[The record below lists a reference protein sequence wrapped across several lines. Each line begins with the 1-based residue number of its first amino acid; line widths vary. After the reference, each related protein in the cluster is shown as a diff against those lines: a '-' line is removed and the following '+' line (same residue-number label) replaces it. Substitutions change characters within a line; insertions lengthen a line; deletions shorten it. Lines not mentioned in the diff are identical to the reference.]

1 MRQFDEN
8 VDGYYDVENQL
19 PRYLRRLAE
28 PQFERGDERREAIDS
43 VAAAEEHRER
53 VRKDFLEAIGGL
65 PEERTDLNA
74 TRTGRLE
81 YDGYAVETVIFESLP
96 GFHVTTNVY
105 VPESASADDPRPAVL
120 FVCGHAATAKTADG
134 YQQGCIDL
142 ARNGFVVLAMDPIG
156 QGERHQFYDPEAEAI
171 PISDDSRDYPRV
183 NTLEHTYLARQCMF
197 AGANVARYFV
207 WDGIRALDY
216 LESRPE
222 VDADRLGVT
231 GNSGGGMQTSYLMLA
246 DDRIAAAAP
255 CCFITSKEAYMRTGQ
270 GQDGEQI
277 IHRAID
283 RGPRYDDFLLA
294 FAPKP
299 ALIGAS
305 QSDFL
310 CIEGTH
316 QSYERAS
323 SLYNLYEAGDALELT
338 VADSTHGFGP
348 ELREATVNWFR
359 RHLAGEPPTFETD
372 DPSTEDRE
380 RLRCTEAG
388 EVRDAYPDGRTVV
401 DLNREFLAETAPEAA
416 TAPTVDD
423 TDNYTCQL
431 RERLVDRFD
440 LERDR
445 PDLYPRTIETER
457 NGDVTWEKVFF
468 PSEREVIV
476 TAIVATV
483 DDGGTEEPLVLLLE
497 EGTDEIEERREEV
510 AALARKHGTVVVTDP
525 RGVGGVCA
533 RDVNTRL
540 QNGGD
545 YYDYH
550 GTVYKLASDALM
562 LGTSLLALQ
571 TFDILRTIEYLRS
584 RLDEGNTEL
593 AIEGRGP
600 WGIQALLTAV
610 IEPSIRTVS
619 AVEPFPSFH
628 EQATTAEIPVDHR
641 LNVHGIV
648 GEFDIPQL
656 LPALEDRDID
666 WDGDLSRYRRPSAD
680 ETV

>member
-1 MRQFDEN
+1 MQQFSEN

-28 PQFERGDERREAIDS
+28 PQFEREDERRAAIDS
-43 VAAAEEHRER
+43 VSAADVHRER
-53 VRKDFLEAIGGL
+53 VREHFFEAIGGL

-81 YDGYAVETVIFESLP
+81 YDGYTVEKVLFESLP

-105 VPESASADDPRPAVL
+105 VPDGASSDEPRPAVL
-120 FVCGHAATAKTADG
+120 FVCGHAATAKTAEG

-142 ARNGFVVLAMDPIG
+142 VRNGFVVLAMDPIG
-156 QGERHQFYDPEAEAI
+156 QGERHQFYDPETGSI
-171 PISDDSRDYPRV
+171 PVSDDSRDYPRT

-216 LESRPE
+216 LESRPD

-246 DDRIAAAAP
+246 DDRIAAAVP
-255 CCFITSKEAYMRTGQ
+255 CCFITSKEAYMKTGQ

-277 IHRAID
+277 VHRAID

-299 ALIGAS
+299 ALIGAA

-310 CIEGTH
+310 CIEGTR
-316 QSYERAS
+316 QSYEHAS
-323 SLYNLYEAGDALELT
+323 RVYDLYDEGDALDLT
-338 VADSTHGFGP
+338 VAESTHGFGP

-359 RHLAGEPPTFETD
+359 RHLLDEPPTFETG
-372 DPSTEDRE
+372 DPATEEEE
-380 RLRCTEAG
+380 RLDCTDAG
-388 EVRDAYPDGRTVV
+388 EVRAAFPDGATVV
-401 DLNREFLAETAPEAA
+401 DLNREYVRETAPEAA
-416 TAPTVDD
+416 TAPNVDD
-423 TDNYTCQL
+423 EGVYVRQL

-440 LERDR
+440 LERER
-445 PDLYPRTIETER
+445 PELHPRTIET
-457 NGDVTWEKVFF
+457 GTDDGVTWEKVFF
-468 PSEREVIV
+468 LSEREVVV
-476 TAIVATV
+476 TAVVVTADET
-483 DDGGTEEPLVLLLE
+483 DTEEPLLLLLE
-497 EGTDEIEERREEV
+497 EGTDEIEERRDEI
-510 AALARKHGTVVVTDP
+510 ASLARDHGTVVVADP
-525 RGVGGVCA
+525 RGVGGV
-533 RDVNTRL
+533 RSRNVNTRQ
-540 QNGGD
+540 QNGGE

-550 GTVYKLASDALM
+550 GTVNKLASDALM

-571 TFDILRTIEYLRS
+571 TFDVLRAVEYLRS
-584 RLDEGNTEL
+584 RLDEEHV
-593 AIEGRGP
+593 AVEGRGP
-600 WGIQALLTAV
+600 WGIHALLAAV
-610 IEPSIRTVS
+610 VDPSIRTVS
-619 AVEPFPSFH
+619 AVDPLPSFY
-628 EQATTAEIPVDHR
+628 EQVTTEEIPVDHR

-656 LPALEDRDID
+656 LPALDDRDID
-666 WDGDLSRYRRPSAD
+666 WDGVGLSRYR
-680 ETV
+680 

>member
-1 MRQFDEN
+1 MDQFSEN

-28 PQFERGDERREAIDS
+28 PQFEREDERREAIDS
-43 VAAAEEHRER
+43 VSAADAHRER
-53 VRKDFLEAIGGL
+53 VREYFFEAIGGL
-65 PEERTDLNA
+65 PEKKTDLNA

-105 VPESASADDPRPAVL
+105 VPDGASADDPRPAVL
-120 FVCGHAATAKTADG
+120 FVCGHAATAKTAGG

-142 ARNGFVVLAMDPIG
+142 VRNGFVVLAMDPIG
-156 QGERHQFYDPEAEAI
+156 QGERHQFYDPETGSI
-171 PISDDSRDYPRV
+171 PESDDSRDYPRT
-183 NTLEHTYLARQCMF
+183 NTLEHSYLARQCTF

-255 CCFITSKEAYMRTGQ
+255 CCFITSKEAYMKTGQ

-277 IHRAID
+277 VHRAIE

-299 ALIGAS
+299 ALIGAA

-323 SLYNLYEAGDALELT
+323 RVYDLYGEDDALELA

-359 RHLAGEPPTFETD
+359 QQLLGEPPTFETG
-372 DPSTEDRE
+372 DPVTEDEE
-380 RLRCTEAG
+380 RLVCTDDG
-388 EVRDAYPDGRTVV
+388 EVRAAFPDGRTVV
-401 DLNREFLAETAPEAA
+401 DLNREYVRETAPEAG

-423 TDNYTCQL
+423 PGAYARRL

-445 PDLYPRTIETER
+445 PGLHPRTIETESE
-457 NGDVTWEKVFF
+457 GDVTWEKVFF
-468 PSEREVIV
+468 LSEREVVV
-476 TAIVATV
+476 TAVVVTAEEAA
-483 DDGGTEEPLVLLLE
+483 GEEPLVLLLE
-497 EGTDEIEERREEV
+497 EGTDEIEDRRDEI
-510 AALARKHGTVVVTDP
+510 ASLARDHGTVVVADP
-525 RGVGGVCA
+525 RGVGGV
-533 RDVNTRL
+533 RSRTVNTRQ
-540 QNGGD
+540 QNGGGYD
-545 YYDYH
+545 DYH
-550 GTVYKLASDALM
+550 GTVNKLAADALM

-571 TFDILRTIEYLRS
+571 TFDVLRAVEYLRS
-584 RLDEGNTEL
+584 RLGGDEDGDV

-600 WGIQALLTAV
+600 WGIHALLAAV
-610 IEPSIRTVS
+610 VDPSIRTVS
-619 AVEPFPSFH
+619 AVDPLPSFY
-628 EQATTAEIPVDHR
+628 EQATTEEIPVDHR

-648 GEFDIPQL
+648 GEFDVPQL
-656 LPALEDRDID
+656 LPALADRELD
-666 WDGDLSRYRRPSAD
+666 WDGADLSRYR
-680 ETV
+680 